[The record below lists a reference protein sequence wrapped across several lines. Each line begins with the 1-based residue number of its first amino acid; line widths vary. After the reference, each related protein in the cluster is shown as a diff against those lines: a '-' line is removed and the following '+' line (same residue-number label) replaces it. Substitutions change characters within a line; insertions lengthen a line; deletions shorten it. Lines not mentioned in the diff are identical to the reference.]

1 MYSGWAEFPFKK
13 PEEFTPSKSTRDQWA
28 LDPYSELT
36 VHICFCFESFVSGG
50 VCLFASCL
58 LNNTKVKQR
67 HGFHVY
73 INSKYMCQVS
83 CPLLSIEC
91 IFYLLLPCANLPLHN
106 NFPKHEQ
113 HRIAGDSAQQNSD
126 NFPKN
131 TSTPQHRTGLVVSTH
146 LRKNLVKLDD
156 FPKVRG
162 KNKKS
167 SNHLRSHPTRPN
179 LRADGEWPY
188 GLL

>member
-1 MYSGWAEFPFKK
+1 MGWIPFQ
-13 PEEFTPSKSTRDQWA
+13 ETRR
-28 LDPYSELT
+28 
-36 VHICFCFESFVSGG
+36 VHPFQIHQRSMGSWPIQRIDCTYLFLLWEFCFFGG

-67 HGFHVY
+67 HGIHVY
-73 INSKYMCQVS
+73 INSKYICQVS